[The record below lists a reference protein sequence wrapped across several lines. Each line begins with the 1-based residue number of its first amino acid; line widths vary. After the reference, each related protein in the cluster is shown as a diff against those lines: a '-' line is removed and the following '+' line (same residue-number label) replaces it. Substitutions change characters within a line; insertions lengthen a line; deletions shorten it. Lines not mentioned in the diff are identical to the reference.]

1 MFVVNNIRRSEA
13 EKKTEGRKK
22 KEERNI
28 YICDFQLSPF
38 YDSSHA
44 RFLFHSILCRL
55 YQVKKSRMR
64 CERIVKNKRNTGNIG
79 KECSDK
85 GDDDSDPPVSVCCL
99 RHFVT
104 YLNLCFA
111 GLYCIQ

>member
-1 MFVVNNIRRSEA
+1 MFVVNNTRRSEA
-13 EKKTEGRKK
+13 EKKAREEKK

-55 YQVKKSRMR
+55 YQVKKSRIR
-64 CERIVKNKRNTGNIG
+64 CERIVENKRKTGTIS

-85 GDDDSDPPVSVCCL
+85 GDDDSDPPVPVCCL
-99 RHFVT
+99 NHSVT

-111 GLYCIQ
+111 GLCCVQ